1 MVFGKIKS
9 AMYRVFK
16 KGHPDIYDALKDY
29 CDKKGYNMSDV
40 IASAVAAYMAADEE
54 GKEELLEKMA
64 QRRAS
69 GGGNPLQ
76 IKETMELF
84 KDFCSVMKEM
94 FSAINEAR
102 ANMSVSA
109 LISDFKAVSNA
120 MNEIQKAGGEAGKGS
135 IEDLLAAAFV
145 QNLLGQFG
153 VKKSPAKTT
162 PSGKGKVIEVGE
174 ET

>member
-1 MVFGKIKS
+1 MFGKIKS
-9 AMYRVFK
+9 TIYRVFK

-29 CDKKGYNMSDV
+29 CDKHGYNMSDV
-40 IASAVAAYMAADEE
+40 IASAVAAYLAADEE
-54 GKEELLEKMA
+54 GKEKLLEKMA
-64 QRRAS
+64 QRRVS
-69 GGGNPLQ
+69 GGGSPLQ
-76 IKETMELF
+76 IKETMTLF
-84 KDFCSVMKEM
+84 REFCSVMKEM

-109 LISDFKAVSNA
+109 LISDFKAVSQA
-120 MNEIQKAGGEAGKGS
+120 MNEIQRAGSEAGKGS

-153 VKKSPAKTT
+153 VRRTPAKTT

-174 ET
+174 EE